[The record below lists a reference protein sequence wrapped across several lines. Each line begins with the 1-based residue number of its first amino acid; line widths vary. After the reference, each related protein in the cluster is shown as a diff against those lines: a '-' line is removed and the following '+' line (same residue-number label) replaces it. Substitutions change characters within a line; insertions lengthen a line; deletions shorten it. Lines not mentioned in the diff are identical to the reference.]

1 MDFDVDPGQASRGSL
16 RLTASSGMDGLEAGD
31 RAAGGGRCHHGRGGS
46 GCRRRTGGTSFSRCL
61 RSEGVT
67 HCFGN
72 PGTTELPFMDSLAEH
87 PELHYVLGLQEN
99 VAVAMADGYAQA
111 SGRPSFVNL
120 HTVAGLGGGLGN
132 LTNAMANR
140 TPMVVTA
147 GQQDRRHLLAEPI
160 LSGDLTGLAA
170 PTTKWQHEVR
180 HLGELAPVLRRAF
193 LSAATP
199 PTGPVFVSIPMDVLE
214 ETGDVEVPPRSHF
227 DRGAVAGGLD
237 ELAGLLADAAP
248 DGVAIVVGD
257 EVAGRRRRLRGRRR
271 WPRRSAPG
279 STACRCTPTSTSPPT
294 IRCGPACW
302 ASPPPPCR
310 GRCPA
315 TGASSSSGA
324 KAFLVYPW
332 TPPSPLPAGQRAPPP
347 GGRPRPGRPG
357 PPHPLRGRRRHRRQ
371 PRRARPAGGRA
382 GRRRRRRRRALD
394 RARGQAEGAAERFA
408 AMAAEGAG
416 ATARCRRSR
425 PRTPCCRRCR
435 RAARWSTRRSPPGS
449 TSGCCTAPRRPAPTT
464 SAGGGGLG
472 LGRPGRPRGEAGP
485 ARHARPVH
493 RRRRVDHVLRP
504 GAVDRGPREHPG
516 RDRRGQQP
524 PVRDPQDEPG
534 RVGRGR
540 RPGRGTSSPSTSTRP
555 RSTTSGSPA
564 PSASTRCWWRSR
576 PTSPTPPGRPSSRA
590 ARRCWKSRS
599 HRPESAPARRS
610 TAPGVRIPHQNR
622 SCPSTM
628 ATAASGMASAT
639 SAT

>member
-1 MDFDVDPGQASRGSL
+1 MPETNGRNVLLDV
-16 RLTASSGMDGLEAGD
+16 
-31 RAAGGGRCHHGRGGS
+31 
-46 GCRRRTGGTSFSRCL
+46 L

-214 ETGDVEVPPRSHF
+214 ESGDVEVPPRSHF

-257 EVAGRRRRLRGRRR
+257 EVAAGGAVSEIVALAEALGARVYGVPLHSNLDFPTDHPLWTGMLGFTAAAVSGTLSRYRR
-271 WPRRSAPG
+271 
-279 STACRCTPTSTSPPT
+279 
-294 IRCGPACW
+294 IFVV
-302 ASPPPPCR
+302 
-310 GRCPA
+310 
-315 TGASSSSGA
+315 GA

-332 TPPSPLPAGQRAPPP
+332 TPPSPLPAGSELLHLAADPALV
-347 GGRPRPGRPG
+347 GRDLPTRFGAVG
-357 PPHPLRGRRRHRRQ
+357 DIAASVGALVPLV
-371 PRRARPAGGRA
+371 A
-382 GRRRRRRRRALD
+382 GRVDRGAVAAALD
-394 RARGQAEGAAERFA
+394 RARGQAEGATERFA
-408 AMAAEGAG
+408 AMAADGAG
-416 ATARCRRSR
+416 
-425 PRTPCCRRCR
+425 
-435 RAARWSTRRSPPGS
+435 RSPMAPFVATHALLSALPAGGALVDEAITTGFHVRMLYRSSTPGS
-449 TSGCCTAPRRPAPTT
+449 YYFCR
-464 SAGGGGLG
+464 GGGLG
-472 LGRPGRPRGEAGP
+472 WGVPAALGVKL
-485 ARHARPVH
+485 ARPDMPVLCIVGDGSIMYSAQALWTAAH
-493 RRRRVDHVLRP
+493 ENIPVVIAVVNNRQYGILKMNLVESGGVSAETGTFVALDLDSPPIDYVGLARSLGVDALLVEKP
-504 GAVDRGPREHPG
+504 GDVTDAARAAFE
-516 RDRRGQQP
+516 
-524 PVRDPQDEPG
+524 
-534 RVGRGR
+534 
-540 RPGRGTSSPSTSTRP
+540 S
-555 RSTTSGSPA
+555 
-564 PSASTRCWWRSR
+564 SR
-576 PTSPTPPGRPSSRA
+576 PTLLELPI
-590 ARRCWKSRS
+590 
-599 HRPESAPARRS
+599 SAP
-610 TAPGVRIPHQNR
+610 
-622 SCPSTM
+622 
-628 ATAASGMASAT
+628 
-639 SAT
+639 